1 MMERMGR
8 EGYGQMPSAEPY
20 YGPEEPQTFPAQEGI
35 TCDMTNQLDA
45 MQEHIRILV
54 ERMGR
59 LTERLI
65 GSEPTVGGESLGN
78 MKRLAEVP
86 RGSLGEIKERINDLD
101 NKLKEINYLLG
112 RLETI

>member
-1 MMERMGR
+1 MMERM
-8 EGYGQMPSAEPY
+8 YGTGQDMPCAAEP
-20 YGPEEPQTFPAQEGI
+20 PETFPAMEGI

-45 MQEHIRILV
+45 MQEHARILV
-54 ERMGR
+54 ERLGR

-65 GSEPTVGGESLGN
+65 GSEPQVTGDRVGQVGLN
-78 MKRLAEVP
+78 KLAEVP

-101 NKLKEINYLLG
+101 NRLKEVNYLLG